1 MTPNADLARQLE
13 ALLALKVPPVGLV
26 FSDAPLPGIARV
38 ATPAPAGCGY
48 WKRAGRGEM
57 FYTIGA
63 DHLGCAIGAHT
74 HGVDLTADDKKNLT
88 DTIGMMI
95 GAGYLSES
103 EVPQIPHRTSKLDV
117 LTYGPLARLPREAD
131 VVLVRATPRAAML
144 LAEATHAA
152 GVRSERPSVIR
163 PACAMVPDV
172 LATRRAATSFGCI
185 GNRVY
190 TELPDDEVWW
200 TLVGGDL
207 PAVLAQVVT
216 LVEANLKLESFHR
229 ARA

>member
-1 MTPNADLARQLE
+1 MNPNADLARQLE
-13 ALLALKVPPVGLV
+13 VLLGLKVPPVGLV
-26 FSDAPLPGIARV
+26 FSDAPLTGIERIAS
-38 ATPAPAGCGY
+38 AAPAGCGY
-48 WKRAGRGEM
+48 WKRAARGEV

-74 HGVDLTADDKKNLT
+74 HGVEMPPEVRENLMG
-88 DTIGMMI
+88 TIGMMTDLQ
-95 GAGYLSES
+95 YLSAS

-117 LTYGPLARLPREAD
+117 LTYGPLARLPREVD

-152 GVRSERPSVIR
+152 GVRSAGPSVIR

-172 LATRRAATSFGCI
+172 MTTRRAATSFGCI

-200 TLVGGDL
+200 TLPGRDV
-207 PAVLAQVVT
+207 PAVVAQIGT
-216 LVEANLKLESFHR
+216 LVEANKKLEAFHR